1 MKICPTFMELSLFI
15 LQNKWIL
22 ELLYALLIASICF
35 IIFLKTDKFFRLS
48 LHHGIKYFRNAF
60 LFYGV
65 AFVTR
70 YIFGVF
76 SDFSIDY
83 SDILRV
89 FFEYFLIMAGFF
101 LLYSL
106 VWKKF
111 DTEKDSSMFNGR
123 IIVFHAIALV
133 IAVLDNLWGTY
144 LFMFASQIIVF
155 LSASLISYSNY
166 RKNGKKHKF
175 LNFYFVTMLMGLA
188 AWVMNL
194 LVAFYFHWRHMVLL
208 DIGIINTIFFLLFLY
223 GVIKITKN
231 GSKKA

>member
-1 MKICPTFMELSLFI
+1 MELSLLI

-22 ELLYALLIASICF
+22 ELAYALLIASICL
-35 IIFLKTDKFFRLS
+35 IIFSKTDKFFRLS

-65 AFVTR
+65 AFMVR

-76 SDFSIDY
+76 SDLSISY
-83 SDILRV
+83 SEIMRV
-89 FFEYFLIMAGFF
+89 FFEYYLIMAGFF

-111 DTEKDSSMFNGR
+111 DSEKDSSMFNGR
-123 IIVFHAIALV
+123 IMVFHAIAL
-133 IAVLDNLWGTY
+133 ILAITDNLWQTY
-144 LFMFASQIIVF
+144 LFMFTSQIIVF
-155 LSASLISYSNY
+155 FVASLISYHNY

-175 LNFYFVTMLMGLA
+175 LNFYFIAMLMGLA
-188 AWVMNL
+188 AWIMNL
-194 LVAFYFHWRHMVLL
+194 LAEFYFHWRHMILL
-208 DIGIINTIFFLLFLY
+208 DIGLINTIFFLLFLY